1 MPTTYTV
8 QTIVADE
15 ATEVTTKGAKPAAIK
30 AAEAARTET
39 GLAVQVVTQSGKVV
53 FAKGALKDRAKPYTR
68 TDSELPLGEGV
79 KLPKNFEVA
88 YKRTRIKAL
97 VLRGLGDNKK
107 TYIVF
112 NAETGASLEASGT
125 KEACAITT
133 GLRKGSV
140 AWPAA

>member
-8 QTIVADE
+8 QTLVADE
-15 ATEVTTKGAKPAAIK
+15 ATDVTTKGAKPAAIK

-68 TDSELPLGEGV
+68 TDAELPLGEGV
-79 KLPKNFEVA
+79 ALPKNFEVA

-97 VLRGLGDNKK
+97 VLRGTKDKK
-107 TYIVF
+107 SYLVF

-125 KEACAITT
+125 KEACSITT